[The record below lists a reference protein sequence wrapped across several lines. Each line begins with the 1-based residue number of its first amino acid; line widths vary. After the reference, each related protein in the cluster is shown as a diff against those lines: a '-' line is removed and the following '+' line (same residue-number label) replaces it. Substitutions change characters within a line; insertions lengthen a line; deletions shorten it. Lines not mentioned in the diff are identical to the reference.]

1 MGRGRSAKGEGGVAL
16 VRAKRQRGAYA
27 VEFAFTFLI
36 LFAVAYAGT
45 ALAVV
50 FASTQLLTLAA
61 EDGARAALRGG
72 TPDERT
78 QEAFRVAC
86 ARAAM
91 LSPDC
96 RRDVN
101 PLITWAACDIA
112 PSAGGSCLRVSV
124 KAALPLPQLP
134 LIGPVLPAELSGQ
147 ATVRLDVLTAPSA
160 MTPMMLSRTSHD

>member
-1 MGRGRSAKGEGGVAL
+1 MGRGRSAKGAGYFAL
-16 VRAKRQRGAYA
+16 ARVKRQRGAYA
-27 VEFAFTFLI
+27 VEFALAFLL

-96 RRDVN
+96 TQNVN
-101 PLITWAACDIA
+101 PLVTWAACDMA
-112 PSAGGSCLRVSV
+112 PSAGGSCLHVSV
-124 KAALPLPQLP
+124 KAALPIPQFP
-134 LIGPVLPAELSGQ
+134 LIGLVLPAELSGQ
-147 ATVRLDVLTAPSA
+147 ATVRLDVLTTPSA
-160 MTPMMLSRTSHD
+160 AAPMMLSRYVP